1 MVLSGVSRRRFEAGY
16 LPGDE
21 TPTIVGMARRIGLY
35 GGTFDPIHMGHL
47 IVAEAVADVARLDRV
62 LFLPSS
68 DPPHKNSERIT
79 PGEVRA
85 QMIEAAINRN
95 PRFALDRF
103 DLDRA
108 GPTFTIDTVR
118 HFAATLGSST
128 ELAWIIGADSLA
140 EISSWRDAGDLID
153 SCEVLTAARPGWEQ
167 PDWGGLSRALGE
179 SRVERLRR
187 GVLATPLLEIAASEI
202 RERIRTGRSIRY
214 LVPESV
220 EDIVRRSGLYEA

>member
-1 MVLSGVSRRRFEAGY
+1 
-16 LPGDE
+16 
-21 TPTIVGMARRIGLY
+21 MAKRIGLY

-47 IVAEAVADVARLDRV
+47 IVAESVADLARLDRI

-68 DPPHKNSERIT
+68 DPPHKKSEGIT

-85 QMIEAAINRN
+85 QMVAAAIVGN

-118 HFAATLGSST
+118 HFAAALGSGT
-128 ELAWIIGADSLA
+128 DIAWIIGADSLT

-167 PDWGGLSRALGE
+167 PDWDGLSRALGE

-202 RERIRTGRSIRY
+202 RGRIRSGRSIRY

-220 EDIVRRSGLYEA
+220 EDIIRRSALYGA